1 LRTGCIRITA
11 YERLEAGLHAT
22 GGTHNLRGIYEYIA
36 FSLLE
41 PATAKKQTRRI
52 MDAAAKLKQMPLRHQ
67 LYQKEPWRSKG
78 LRVLHIDNYLA
89 FYLPIEA
96 L

>member
-1 LRTGCIRITA
+1 
-11 YERLEAGLHAT
+11 
-22 GGTHNLRGIYEYIA
+22 
-36 FSLLE
+36 
-41 PATAKKQTRRI
+41 